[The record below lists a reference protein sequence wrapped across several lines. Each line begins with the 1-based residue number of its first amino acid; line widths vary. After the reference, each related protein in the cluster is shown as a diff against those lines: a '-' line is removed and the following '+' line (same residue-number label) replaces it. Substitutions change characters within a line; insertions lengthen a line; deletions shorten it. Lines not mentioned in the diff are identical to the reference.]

1 MSPGLRKS
9 IRFGNV
15 EVLPAARE
23 VLVGGT
29 RASIGARAFDVLVA
43 LIERRE
49 RVVSKHELLDLV
61 WTDIAVEE
69 SNLPVHISSLRKL
82 LGPNVIATIPGRGYR
97 FTAALDGEASSTP
110 SSASVEPPTGQ
121 SPTGV
126 RSNLPA
132 EMPTLYGRGED
143 LSALRALIQAHRL
156 VTVAGAGGIGK
167 SALAQAVAHELCAS
181 FEHGA
186 WLVEFAPVVDASL
199 TPTTVARVLNVSL
212 GSDEQVAALAAALS
226 TRQILLVLDN
236 CEHLV
241 KAVAPLVEALLR
253 AAPQVRLL
261 VTSQEPLRVKQEQVY
276 RLDGLAL
283 PSATGLEAA
292 RQAGATALFNAR
304 AQEADPHFELHGDN
318 VAAVVDICRHLDGI
332 ALAIELAA
340 ARVPLLGVEGLRAR
354 LGDRFRVL
362 TGGYRLGL
370 RRHQTLQAALE
381 WSHGLLAPDEQA
393 VFRRLGIFVGSFDLT
408 SAQRLAA
415 DDTIHAW
422 EVLDHLGTLVERSL
436 VIAESDEEPRYRLLE
451 TTRAFALE
459 LLQQAGES
467 DRTQRRHAEAILAVF
482 EASLETRHSL
492 PTQVQMERYL
502 PDLDNVR
509 AALDWAAS
517 DAGDVQMAIS
527 LAGASAWIWAY
538 GRLRPEG
545 LRRIQSAIDSID
557 SSTPPQIEA
566 RLLTEWA
573 GLATP
578 EYHPQHRAALARAID
593 LFRAVGDRQ
602 GLFVALWLQT
612 ATLADCGQLADAEN
626 ALCEVEQTFEAAWP
640 AVHRARL
647 LMLRA
652 WLLKRQ
658 GRIEESIPV
667 DEELLQL
674 ARDLNDYRLI
684 LQSLCSLEQSVASLG
699 RLEESV
705 RRGRE
710 LLDLTRRNPHLG
722 GGIEHSFFLNLSM
735 SLAQLGELPEA
746 IELARNGYHLGS
758 KWA

>member
-1 MSPGLRKS
+1 M
-9 IRFGNV
+9 
-15 EVLPAARE
+15 
-23 VLVGGT
+23 
-29 RASIGARAFDVLVA
+29 LVA

-49 RVVSKHELLDLV
+49 RVVSKHELLDLR

-261 VTSQEPLRVKQEQVY
+261 VARQEPLRVKQEQVY

-381 WSHGLLAPDEQA
+381 WSHSLLAPDEQA
-393 VFRRLGIFVGSFDLT
+393 VFRR
-408 SAQRLAA
+408 
-415 DDTIHAW
+415 
-422 EVLDHLGTLVERSL
+422 
-436 VIAESDEEPRYRLLE
+436 
-451 TTRAFALE
+451 RA
-459 LLQQAGES
+459 S
-467 DRTQRRHAEAILAVF
+467 
-482 EASLETRHSL
+482 SS
-492 PTQVQMERYL
+492 
-502 PDLDNVR
+502 
-509 AALDWAAS
+509 AAS
-517 DAGDVQMAIS
+517 
-527 LAGASAWIWAY
+527 
-538 GRLRPEG
+538 
-545 LRRIQSAIDSID
+545 
-557 SSTPPQIEA
+557 T
-566 RLLTEWA
+566 
-573 GLATP
+573 
-578 EYHPQHRAALARAID
+578 
-593 LFRAVGDRQ
+593 
-602 GLFVALWLQT
+602 
-612 ATLADCGQLADAEN
+612 
-626 ALCEVEQTFEAAWP
+626 
-640 AVHRARL
+640 
-647 LMLRA
+647 
-652 WLLKRQ
+652 
-658 GRIEESIPV
+658 
-667 DEELLQL
+667 
-674 ARDLNDYRLI
+674 
-684 LQSLCSLEQSVASLG
+684 
-699 RLEESV
+699 
-705 RRGRE
+705 
-710 LLDLTRRNPHLG
+710 
-722 GGIEHSFFLNLSM
+722 
-735 SLAQLGELPEA
+735 
-746 IELARNGYHLGS
+746 
-758 KWA
+758 